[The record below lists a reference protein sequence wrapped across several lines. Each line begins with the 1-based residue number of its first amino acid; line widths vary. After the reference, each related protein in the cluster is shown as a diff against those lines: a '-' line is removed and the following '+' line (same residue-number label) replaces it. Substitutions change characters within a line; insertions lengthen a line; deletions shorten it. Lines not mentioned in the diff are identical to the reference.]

1 MEERTGKWK
10 QNCHHSKNCKHLPF
24 GNDSFHYNV
33 FYLHKMHRRSIE
45 HLDFDSNTQSLV
57 SIRSFHE
64 LEHAHCTHQTN
75 KHINKSICYKRPNG
89 ILDFS
94 PTNHE
99 RKWHAFAKLGQLT
112 VTCVQ
117 ISWQVA
123 QWMFIYVYVRVNFTP
138 TRSKQT
144 EIVDIV
150 SSQLHTPLHNG
161 LLLIEK
167 KLNRDKRK
175 SSNQPARISHFNFM
189 LCCAVSSVLY
199 LHHRPFQNHHRDHR
213 RGSFNRL
220 SQTEKS
226 LIVSWLLFSIS
237 TFQIWAFEAF
247 NDRRSTEI
255 RVLDLISHHL
265 IGIMGQSLWH

>member
-1 MEERTGKWK
+1 MEERTGKCK

-117 ISWQVA
+117 ISWLA
-123 QWMFIYVYVRVNFTP
+123 IPIYYNSHSECSFMIEWILRRRAANKL
-138 TRSKQT
+138 KQ
-144 EIVDIV
+144 
-150 SSQLHTPLHNG
+150 
-161 LLLIEK
+161 
-167 KLNRDKRK
+167 
-175 SSNQPARISHFNFM
+175 
-189 LCCAVSSVLY
+189 
-199 LHHRPFQNHHRDHR
+199 
-213 RGSFNRL
+213 
-220 SQTEKS
+220 
-226 LIVSWLLFSIS
+226 
-237 TFQIWAFEAF
+237 
-247 NDRRSTEI
+247 
-255 RVLDLISHHL
+255 LISALASYTHL
-265 IGIMGQSLWH
+265 CIMDCY